1 MQLGPLQINKWNR
14 NWYVRWLT
22 MIWFELDDRPHRGS
36 IRITTINLY
45 YLLLHCVS
53 LLLFFLL
60 LIHFCLRDV
69 RWFCFAHDS
78 SAPTSSFETLKYE
91 SYHYLH
97 TCRKK
102 LVVSSDLS
110 LSSCGWLSSLLVSI
124 SFVNHWMSTLLGNH
138 IWIQTLT
145 NRSISCM
152 QFEEDCSL

>member
-78 SAPTSSFETLKYE
+78 SAPTSSFETLKNTNHAIICIHVE
-91 SYHYLH
+91 ACSLVGSI
-97 TCRKK
+97 TVILR
-102 LVVSSDLS
+102 LVVESIGLNFIRQS
-110 LSSCGWLSSLLVSI
+110 LDVSI
-124 SFVNHWMSTLLGNH
+124 ARQPHLDSNS
-138 IWIQTLT
+138 
-145 NRSISCM
+145 
-152 QFEEDCSL
+152 DKSLHFLYAIGRRL